1 VRDGPEIKLT
11 ARRERA
17 SHADIGYD
25 FGGALVRLGHGAKS
39 RKQIA
44 RNHRQRATR
53 VCAER

>member
-1 VRDGPEIKLT
+1 MRDGPEIKLT